1 MSILPFHNL
10 IFSKDFFALWF
21 VIAWSIIPGN
31 CFLSTWQLLFHFYEE
46 NIVLLLFFIGS
57 HSFNKPR
64 SLFFN
69 EFPAVGSS
77 NLTHI
82 SSSKGLLGLLKLI
95 YSIVPM
101 ESLISLSTTLIL
113 IVRRN
118 RTPTQVFKMIRK
130 FAVWERLRLSGSF
143 MFQVPVSTSFD
154 ESSALIKIL
163 HCLVILLPL
172 YFPL

>member
-1 MSILPFHNL
+1 MQWNCFCNKLTILPFHNL
-10 IFSKDFFALWF
+10 IFSKDFFTLWIVF
-21 VIAWSIIPGN
+21 AWSIIPGN

-46 NIVLLLFFIGS
+46 NIVLLLCFIGS

-77 NLTHI
+77 NLTYI
-82 SSSKGLLGLLKLI
+82 SSSKVLLGLLKLI
-95 YSIVPM
+95 YPIVPM

-118 RTPTQVFKMIRK
+118 RTPTQVFKMI
-130 FAVWERLRLSGSF
+130 LSLQFGRGS
-143 MFQVPVSTSFD
+143 D
-154 ESSALIKIL
+154 YLGALCFKYL
-163 HCLVILLPL
+163 
-172 YFPL
+172 FPHLSMNLQPW